1 MDTES
6 PKDVNG
12 SVNKP
17 MAVVASLEA
26 SKVEDHANGE
36 DDSDSKSLL
45 PPRIGG
51 MSRKSDNSK
60 THRKKVQ
67 WNDKNGKKLV
77 EVLEYEPS
85 DVSDS
90 ENEDEDS
97 CMCTIM

>member
-12 SVNKP
+12 NMNKP
-17 MAVVASLEA
+17 MASLEA
-26 SKVEDHANGE
+26 SKVEGHANSE

-85 DVSDS
+85 DS
-90 ENEDEDS
+90 ENEDDDS
-97 CMCTIM
+97 CICTIM